1 MESRQSPSLFPIYL
15 VNFIGTLGY
24 SIVLPFLVIIVLNF
38 GGNEWVYG
46 LIGASYA
53 FFQLIGAPV
62 LGSLSDRIGRRKVLL
77 ISQAGTF
84 LAWVIFLIALYVPQ
98 SSLLEVDN
106 GIMGAFIITIPLI
119 LLFLSRAFD
128 GITGGNV
135 SVANA
140 YLADVTDEDNRSLNF
155 GRMAISGNL
164 GFIIGPVL
172 AGLLGSTGLG
182 YLLPVVLALLI
193 SLVAIFIIFFQL
205 KEYDPCA
212 LSTGA
217 DPDRTRKLFGQEH
230 KECHQLEGDGHYSIK
245 DLLNLKNVKGL
256 IVTYFLVFLAFN
268 FFYVAFPIHAINGLE
283 WDIFTLGLFFSVS
296 GIVMVI
302 FQGPVLKW
310 LSDKV
315 SEPNL
320 VLLGG
325 LILAVGFLLFSSDNR
340 LILFTGAVLF
350 AAGNGLMWPSF
361 LSILSKATDQKY
373 QGALQGFASSVG
385 SLASIIGLLL
395 GSIIYNQVLAYIF
408 IIPAIIVGVICLSLI
423 IRPLQASNE

>member
-1 MESRQSPSLFPIYL
+1 MESKQSPSLFPIYL

-84 LAWVIFLIALYVPQ
+84 LAWVVFLIALYVPE
-98 SSLLEVDN
+98 STLLEVDS
-106 GIMGAFIITIPLI
+106 GFMGAFIITIPLV

-128 GITGGNV
+128 GVTGGNV

-140 YLADVTDEDNRSLNF
+140 YLADVTDEDNRTLNF

-172 AGLLGSTGLG
+172 AGLLGSTSLG
-182 YLLPVVLALLI
+182 YLLPVALALLI
-193 SLVAIFIIFFQL
+193 SLAAIFVIFFQL
-205 KEYDPCA
+205 KEYDPCK
-212 LSTGA
+212 LHTGA
-217 DPDRTRKLFGQEH
+217 DPDKTRKLFGQEH
-230 KECHQLEGDGHYSIK
+230 KECHKLEGNDHYSIK
-245 DLLNLKNVKGL
+245 GLLNLKNVKGL
-256 IVTYFLVFLAFN
+256 ILTYFLIFLAFN
-268 FFYVAFPIHAINGLE
+268 FFYVAFPIHAVNGLE

-296 GIVMVI
+296 GIVMVV
-302 FQGPVLKW
+302 FQGPVLTWVSKRI
-310 LSDKV
+310 

-325 LILAVGFLLFSSDNR
+325 AILSIGFLLFSSDNMA
-340 LILFTGAVLF
+340 ILFSGVVLF
-350 AAGNGLMWPSF
+350 SVGNGLMWPSF
-361 LSILSKATDQKY
+361 LSILSKATDQQY

-395 GSIIYNQVLAYIF
+395 GGIIYQQVQGYIF
-408 IIPAIIVGVICLSLI
+408 IIPAIIVGIICIVLLVKPI
-423 IRPLQASNE
+423 NVTK